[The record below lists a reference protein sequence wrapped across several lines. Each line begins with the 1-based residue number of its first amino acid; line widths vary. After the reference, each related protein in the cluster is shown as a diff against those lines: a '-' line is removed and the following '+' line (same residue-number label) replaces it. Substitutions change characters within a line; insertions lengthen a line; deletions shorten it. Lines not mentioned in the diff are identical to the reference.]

1 MEGALLE
8 NSAPLIREVLLESL
22 SHTAAMLPVLFGVF
36 LLMELVSHGVRT
48 GWISRVARHP
58 VAGPVAASALG
69 LLPQCGFSVAITL
82 LWAQGLAPTGFLV
95 ASYIATSDEA
105 IPVLL
110 SSPSTVSWVLPLMA
124 AKLGWGMAVGV
135 IVNLVLDRGGAHTG
149 AEQASSLLEAGRESS
164 AGTVT
169 SDAHRARP
177 YSGVGERSGWK
188 GYVVHAMA
196 DTGRTAATVFALS
209 SALGFA
215 GRLAGPSVTGLLPGP
230 GFWQPLAASVVGLI
244 PTCAISVGLA
254 EGFRSGLISFPAL
267 LSGLT
272 ANAGMGLLVLAKE
285 SRDPRRTASVISIL
299 LASAFIAGCLA
310 NLLLP
315 A

>member
-1 MEGALLE
+1 ME

-82 LWAQGLAPTGFLV
+82 LWAQDLAPTGFLV

-110 SSPSTVSWVLPLMA
+110 SSPSTASWVLPLMA
-124 AKLGWGMAVGV
+124 AKLSWGVAVGV
-135 IVNLVLDRGGAHTG
+135 IVNLVLGRDSTR
-149 AEQASSLLEAGRESS
+149 SLLEASRGSS

-169 SDAHRARP
+169 PDAHRARP

-215 GRLAGPSVTGLLPGP
+215 GRLAGPSLTGLLLGP

-244 PTCAISVGLA
+244 PSCATSVGLA

-285 SRDPRRTASVISIL
+285 SRDPRRTALVISIL